1 MMAHDVDSRRERP
14 VDLFYR
20 VRFADGQVLGEWSL
34 RVLEVLSARD
44 DVGTTAAG
52 ARPVVFIPLKAS
64 RGGTV
69 YGYVSEAAVSLVGAL
84 AQGVELDGTTMRM
97 RELPDWL
104 GLLIGAASDATAYER
119 RDLGDM

>member
-1 MMAHDVDSRRERP
+1 MPDLKQSP
-14 VDLFYR
+14 KGQVDLFYR

-34 RVLEVLSARD
+34 RVLEVLSARE

-69 YGYVSEAAVSLVGAL
+69 YAYVSEAALSLVHDL
-84 AQGVELDGTTMRM
+84 APGVELDGTTMRL

-104 GLLIGAASDATAYER
+104 GLLIGAASDASAYER